1 MIGWKQAYTVGY
13 ENIVLVKLEIPDDAK
28 VGHINKYGYTKDIYF
43 ADKAKVLSITSFDG
57 KHRVREAIS
66 MKVGSDFKYRVGE
79 MSVAKKE
86 PDAGNRT
93 GIYFFATKEQALKYQ
108 F

>member
-13 ENIVLVKLEIPDDAK
+13 DNIVLVKLEIPDDAK
-28 VGHINKYGYTKDIYF
+28 VGHVDKYGDTEDIYY
-43 ADKAKVLSITSFDG
+43 ADKAKTLSITSFDG

-66 MKVGSDFKYRVGE
+66 MKVGGRFKYRIGE
-79 MSVAKKE
+79 ISVAKE
-86 PDAGNRT
+86 ERDFGNRP